1 MSTQEDYPKHD
12 VVVWSEGLETVCTW
26 KLGAKNDR
34 AECPKSHTFETRD
47 HSKKIKDSVLDCVGN
62 TPLVRIN
69 NITRKENIECELLV
83 KCEFMNPA
91 GSVKDRI
98 ARRMVLDAEESGR
111 LKPGHTLIEP
121 TSGNTGMGLAMCA
134 ASRGYNCI
142 ITLPEKMS
150 QEKIDC
156 LKGLGATVIRTPTEY
171 PFLHLHGYIGIAFQL
186 QKELENAHVLN
197 QYWNVG
203 NPIAH
208 YNETGQEIW
217 DQCDGKVDYVFMG
230 AGTGGTV
237 TGAARKLKEKNKDIK
252 IIAVDPN
259 GSILAPDEEMN
270 KANPAAPGG

>member
-1 MSTQEDYPKHD
+1 M
-12 VVVWSEGLETVCTW
+12 
-26 KLGAKNDR
+26 
-34 AECPKSHTFETRD
+34 
-47 HSKKIKDSVLDCVGN
+47 
-62 TPLVRIN
+62 VRIN
-69 NITRKENIECELLV
+69 NITRKEGIECELLA

-171 PFLHLHGYIGIAFQL
+171 PFLHLHGYIGIAF
-186 QKELENAHVLN
+186 
-197 QYWNVG
+197 
-203 NPIAH
+203 
-208 YNETGQEIW
+208 
-217 DQCDGKVDYVFMG
+217 
-230 AGTGGTV
+230 
-237 TGAARKLKEKNKDIK
+237 
-252 IIAVDPN
+252 
-259 GSILAPDEEMN
+259 
-270 KANPAAPGG
+270 